1 MAWIKRDDQDHTAYL
16 VTVTWSRT
24 GHGGLSDSP
33 RSINIVLEPKSQKR
47 NLVQWSIHEV
57 VIHSKLGGGIEF
69 KVITTFSSV
78 RRPSK
83 CTYCPLQG
91 LAYNS
96 VSLKN
101 ASAFCFRMESL
112 ESWAGGFISSHT
124 QTQAKKLMLFT
135 SVLWGFN

>member
-1 MAWIKRDDQDHTAYL
+1 MTLLGASIL
-16 VTVTWSRT
+16 C
-24 GHGGLSDSP
+24 LSQRVRKEILFNEVYMRLS
-33 RSINIVLEPKSQKR
+33 SIASWGR
-47 NLVQWSIHEV
+47 
-57 VIHSKLGGGIEF
+57 GRGIEF

-96 VSLKN
+96 MSLKN

-135 SVLWGFN
+135 SVL